1 MKFVWSTG
9 DNPYIIYTNFQVTSP
24 WIYETTPTQ
33 SCLKEQVLVEYARA
47 QVLLLEFSKW
57 RYAAARLP
65 NYWLD
70 ATPFC
75 VGKSVV
81 CVLTIWLHLLVCA
94 VVSSV
99 YILAC
104 QFSLDLQLHFF

>member
-1 MKFVWSTG
+1 MKLLWSTG
-9 DNPYIIYTNFQVTSP
+9 DNPYNICTNFQVTSP
-24 WIYETTPTQ
+24 WIYETTPAQ

-70 ATPFC
+70 AKPFC

-81 CVLTIWLHLLVCA
+81 
-94 VVSSV
+94 
-99 YILAC
+99 
-104 QFSLDLQLHFF
+104 